1 MLLTLMLSV
10 FLWACG
16 GGQKP
21 AVSVGTSETT
31 AWSEDELIIP
41 RHAEGFTIDY
51 VKGGCLLSIHDPQ
64 KEKGEGEVYRFA
76 LVKDP
81 AAFNRDSLPEDYVVL
96 SLPIRSV
103 VCMTSLQLSG
113 FLRLG
118 ALDQVVGI
126 TSTRHLF
133 NEDLKQRI
141 ADGRI
146 HQIGIEGNFDNEVIM
161 AIAPDLIFISPFK
174 RGGYEVMKE
183 VGIPL
188 MPHLGYK
195 ENSPLGQTEWIRLIG
210 LLLGREAEANAL
222 FQSIETEYNDLKQ
235 LATGVE
241 KRPTVFSGEMRGGNW
256 YAVGGRNFLAQLF
269 RDAGADYF
277 LKDDPNTGGVT
288 LDFETIY
295 RAAAE
300 TDYWRILNSYDGRF
314 GYDALKAEDERYA
327 DFKAFKN
334 KGVIYCNLK
343 HTPYYEEA
351 PMHPNLLLK
360 DFIKVFHPQLLP
372 DYAPKFYHLL
382 P

>member
-1 MLLTLMLSV
+1 
-10 FLWACG
+10 
-16 GGQKP
+16 
-21 AVSVGTSETT
+21 
-31 AWSEDELIIP
+31 
-41 RHAEGFTIDY
+41 
-51 VKGGCLLSIHDPQ
+51 
-64 KEKGEGEVYRFA
+64 
-76 LVKDP
+76 
-81 AAFNRDSLPEDYVVL
+81 
-96 SLPIRSV
+96 
-103 VCMTSLQLSG
+103 
-113 FLRLG
+113 
-118 ALDQVVGI
+118 
-126 TSTRHLF
+126 
-133 NEDLKQRI
+133 
-141 ADGRI
+141 
-146 HQIGIEGNFDNEVIM
+146 
-161 AIAPDLIFISPFK
+161 
-174 RGGYEVMKE
+174 MKE

-351 PMHPNLLLK
+351 PMYPNLLLK

-372 DYAPKFYHLL
+372 DYTPKFYHLL